1 MHPITVARRL
11 SFPTLASDQPVN
23 RNSLQR
29 RKFSPANLKQEGSV
43 MVIYPV
49 PTAVTQA
56 RVQLAVDQEAKA
68 PPATIQNDVVDL
80 IEVQAEAERELLLD
94 LKA

>member
-1 MHPITVARRL
+1 
-11 SFPTLASDQPVN
+11 
-23 RNSLQR
+23 
-29 RKFSPANLKQEGSV
+29 

-49 PTAVTQA
+49 PAVVSQA

-68 PPATIQNDVVDL
+68 PPTTINNDVADV
-80 IEVQAEAERELLLD
+80 IEAQAEAEREALLD